1 MLGLDEAFTQLLSQG
16 GLLSALLVI
25 SFGVNA
31 YLYRE
36 ARKADTRNDELFEK
50 RLDES
55 RTTLAALERATSSG
69 TALAASIESRSQSI
83 NDMAKGFAALAQVI
97 DLQMKHYKE
106 QGDRIERRLD
116 DALSVRKRSRELT

>member
-1 MLGLDEAFTQLLSQG
+1 MLGLDDAVSQILSQG
-16 GLLSALLVI
+16 GLLASLLVI
-25 SFGVNA
+25 SLGVSA

-36 ARKADTRNDELFEK
+36 ARKADARNDELFEK
-50 RLDES
+50 RLEES

-97 DLQMKHYKE
+97 DLQMKHFKD
-106 QGDRIERRLD
+106 QGDRVERRLD
-116 DALSVRKRSRELT
+116 DALSARKRSRELT